1 MTEEIFPTFHGIVRA
16 PTSTPQ
22 GIWTRFIVSP
32 SKGERLV
39 ATPFKCC
46 HIRRPSLMHACK
58 YVKLAASAYLITKS
72 DLPIFHCCFS
82 FCKELRIDRVFFLRM
97 YKRVHCNVVAIE
109 SAPARIWSTNSDSHS
124 CCVTPCATRSRA
136 CLGSG
141 PKRSATTFCAMRTRV
156 PKPILSS
163 GLYVSGL

>member
-58 YVKLAASAYLITKS
+58 YVKLAASEYLITKS

-82 FCKELRIDRVFFLRM
+82 FCKELRIDRVFFFENVQEGTLQCRGD
-97 YKRVHCNVVAIE
+97 RV
-109 SAPARIWSTNSDSHS
+109 
-124 CCVTPCATRSRA
+124 CASEN
-136 CLGSG
+136 LEHQ
-141 PKRSATTFCAMRTRV
+141 F
-156 PKPILSS
+156 
-163 GLYVSGL
+163 